1 MSICVMLA
9 YNNTTLPFDHNKIYI
24 LPNYDIY
31 NGSIFVWLILNIID
45 MIFKKSLGTCFDM
58 NQKSIC

>member
-24 LPNYDIY
+24 LPNYDIDIRIAYIKY
-31 NGSIFVWLILNIID
+31 NRYDL
-45 MIFKKSLGTCFDM
+45 KKSLGTCFDM